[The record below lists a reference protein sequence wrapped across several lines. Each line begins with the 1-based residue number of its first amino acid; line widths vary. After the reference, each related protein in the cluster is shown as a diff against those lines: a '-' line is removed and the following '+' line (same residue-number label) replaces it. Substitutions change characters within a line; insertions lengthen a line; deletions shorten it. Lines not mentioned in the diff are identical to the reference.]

1 MTASTPAGASGI
13 AVFDARP
20 FFAKALA
27 YGVQQRL
34 LDAAK
39 LSAMRAEAPKG
50 MVQIARYFGTEY
62 LRPELEAAK
71 ERMVNLISLHLQIA
85 SGGDLRVA
93 AELLRDH
100 SLLSRS
106 KAGSDMLKALLGMPQ
121 NSHFSMHEGRGF
133 QDEQIPVLERWT
145 RKPDA
150 TLVPEYQAELAKRQT
165 VAHTIDAALWLAEQR
180 GMDYDA
186 LLEEGPDAEAVIR
199 TCLLMGMTRRS
210 DMPDWVTFEKVIA
223 SLRAKFGTK
232 ATELP
237 KLMVPKGAPAEWAAT
252 LQTQRESIWSDWH
265 KIVDSSVP
273 VRKLFQNTPAFT
285 GRYFWLENGLAEVDE
300 WERSISAAWTQA
312 TQGAE
317 DEGSLMTV
325 FVTLAAGNKPS
336 TVLTEKQ
343 AATLVRKIRKNG
355 LHAQVAA
362 DFIRSHAPPDFRDD
376 YLAIW
381 EAFVEDA
388 LPTLRSDLDYA
399 LHDALAL
406 LRRECNVSA

>member
-62 LRPELEAAK
+62 LRPELEKAK
-71 ERMVNLISLHLQIA
+71 ERMVNLISLHLQLA

-106 KAGSDMLKALLGMPQ
+106 KAGSDLLKALLGMPQ

-252 LQTQRESIWSDWH
+252 LQTQRESIWNDWH
-265 KIVDSSVP
+265 KIVYSSVP

-285 GRYFWLENGLAEVDE
+285 GRYFWLEDGLAEVDE

>member
-1 MTASTPAGASGI
+1 MNAPTPAGASGI

-27 YGVQQRL
+27 YGVQHRL
-34 LDAAK
+34 LDTDK
-39 LSAMRAEAPKG
+39 LAAMRAEAPKG

-62 LRPELEAAK
+62 LRPELEKAK
-71 ERMVNLISLHLQIA
+71 ERMVNLISLHLQLA
-85 SGGDLRVA
+85 SGGNLHHA

-145 RKPDA
+145 LKPDA

-186 LLEEGPDAEAVIR
+186 LLDEGPDAEAVIR

-223 SLRAKFGTK
+223 SLRAKFSAK
-232 ATELP
+232 PKDLP
-237 KLMVPKGAPAEWAAT
+237 KLLAPKGAPDEWAST
-252 LQTQRESIWSDWH
+252 LQAQRESIWNDWPR
-265 KIVDSSVP
+265 IVDSSVP

-285 GRYFWLENGLAEVDE
+285 GRYFWLEDGLAEVE
-300 WERSISAAWTQA
+300 ELERSISAVWAQA
-312 TQGAE
+312 TRGFE

-325 FVTLAAGNKPS
+325 FLTLAAGSKPS
-336 TVLTEKQ
+336 TLLTEKQ
-343 AATLVRKIRKNG
+343 AATLVRKIRKTG
-355 LHAQVAA
+355 LDAPLAA

-376 YLAIW
+376 YLAMW
-381 EAFVEDA
+381 DVFVEDA

-406 LRRECNVSA
+406 LRRECNVGA

>member
-27 YGVQQRL
+27 YGVQHRL

-39 LSAMRAEAPKG
+39 LSAMRAEAPRG

-210 DMPDWVTFEKVIA
+210 DMPDWVTFEKVVA
-223 SLRAKFGTK
+223 SLRAKFGSK

-237 KLMVPKGAPAEWAAT
+237 KLLAPKGAPAQWAAT
-252 LQTQRESIWSDWH
+252 LQTQRESIWNDWH

-285 GRYFWLENGLAEVDE
+285 GRYFWLEDGLAEVDE

>member
-1 MTASTPAGASGI
+1 MNPSTPAGVSGI

-106 KAGSDMLKALLGMPQ
+106 KAGSDLLKALLGMPQ

-237 KLMVPKGAPAEWAAT
+237 KLLVPKGAPAEWAAT
-252 LQTQRESIWSDWH
+252 LQTQRESIWNDWH
-265 KIVDSSVP
+265 KIVDNSVP

-285 GRYFWLENGLAEVDE
+285 GRYFWLEDGLAEVDE

-406 LRRECNVSA
+406 LRRECNVGA

>member
-1 MTASTPAGASGI
+1 MNASIPAGASGI

-27 YGVQQRL
+27 YGVQHRL
-34 LDAAK
+34 LDTDK

-62 LRPELEAAK
+62 LRPELEKAK
-71 ERMVNLISLHLQIA
+71 ERMVNLISLHLQLA
-85 SGGDLRVA
+85 SGGNLQHA

-145 RKPDA
+145 LKPDA

-199 TCLLMGMTRRS
+199 TCLLMGMTRRT

-223 SLRAKFGTK
+223 SLRAKFGAK
-232 ATELP
+232 PKDLP
-237 KLMVPKGAPAEWAAT
+237 KLLAPKGAPDEWAAT
-252 LQTQRESIWSDWH
+252 LQAQRESIWNDWPR
-265 KIVDSSVP
+265 IVDSSVP

-285 GRYFWLENGLAEVDE
+285 GRYFWLEDGLAEVE
-300 WERSISAAWTQA
+300 ELERSISAVWAQA
-312 TQGAE
+312 TRGFE

-325 FVTLAAGNKPS
+325 FLTLAAGSKPS
-336 TVLTEKQ
+336 TLLTEKQ
-343 AATLVRKIRKNG
+343 AATLVRKIRKTG
-355 LHAQVAA
+355 LDAPLAA
-362 DFIRSHAPPDFRDD
+362 DFIRSHAPPDFRED
-376 YLAIW
+376 YLAMW
-381 EAFVEDA
+381 DVFVEDA

-406 LRRECNVSA
+406 LRRECNVGA

>member
-1 MTASTPAGASGI
+1 LNAPTPAGASGI

-27 YGVQQRL
+27 YGVQHRL
-34 LDAAK
+34 LDAGK
-39 LSAMRAEAPKG
+39 LAAMRAEAPKG

-71 ERMVNLISLHLQIA
+71 ERMVNLISLHLHVA
-85 SGGDLRVA
+85 SGGHLQVA

-133 QDEQIPVLERWT
+133 QDEHIPVLERWT

-150 TLVPEYQAELAKRQT
+150 TLVPEYQAELAKRET

-199 TCLLMGMTRRS
+199 SCLLMGMTRRS

-223 SLRAKFGTK
+223 SLRAKFGSRP
-232 ATELP
+232 TELP
-237 KLMVPKGAPAEWAAT
+237 KLLVPKGAPAEWTAT
-252 LQTQRESIWSDWH
+252 LQAQRESIWSDWPR
-265 KIVDSSVP
+265 IMDSSVP

-285 GRYFWLENGLAEVDE
+285 GRYFWLEDGLAEVE
-300 WERSISAAWTQA
+300 EFERSISAVWTQA
-312 TQGAE
+312 TKGQE

-325 FVTLAAGNKPS
+325 FVTVAAGSKAS
-336 TVLTEKQ
+336 TLLSEKQ
-343 AATLVRKIRKNG
+343 AATLVRKIRKTG
-355 LHAQVAA
+355 LQSALATE
-362 DFIRSHAPPDFRDD
+362 FILQNAPEPHQSD
-376 YLAIW
+376 YLQLW
-381 EAFVEDA
+381 EDFLHDA
-388 LPTLRSDLDYA
+388 LPTLQSDRDYA
-399 LHDALAL
+399 QNDALAL
-406 LRRECNVSA
+406 LRRDCNVSE

>member
-1 MTASTPAGASGI
+1 MNAPTPAGASGI

-20 FFAKALA
+20 FLAKALA
-27 YGVQQRL
+27 YGVQHRL
-34 LDAAK
+34 LDADK

-62 LRPELEAAK
+62 LRPELEKAK
-71 ERMVNLISLHLQIA
+71 ERMVNLISLHLQLA

-106 KAGSDMLKALLGMPQ
+106 KAGSDLLKALLGMPQ

-133 QDEQIPVLERWT
+133 QDEQIPALERWT
-145 RKPDA
+145 LKPDA
-150 TLVPEYQAELAKRQT
+150 TLVPEYQTELAKRQT

-199 TCLLMGMTRRS
+199 TCLLMGMTRRT

-223 SLRAKFGTK
+223 SLRAKFGAK
-232 ATELP
+232 PKELP
-237 KLMVPKGAPAEWAAT
+237 KLLAPKGAPDEWAAT
-252 LQTQRESIWSDWH
+252 LQAQRESIWKDWPR
-265 KIVDSSVP
+265 IMDSTLSVRE
-273 VRKLFQNTPAFT
+273 VFIGEHGLQNRF
-285 GRYFWLENGLAEVDE
+285 FWIENPMNEIDNYHRHTSKQWKNVTNNL
-300 WERSISAAWTQA
+300 T
-312 TQGAE
+312 
-317 DEGSLMTV
+317 DEGPLMTV
-325 FVTLAAGNKPS
+325 FLTLSAGDKAKTLLS
-336 TVLTEKQ
+336 EKQ
-343 AATLVRKIRKNG
+343 AATLVRKIRKTG
-355 LHAQVAA
+355 LDAQLAA

-376 YLAIW
+376 YLAMWDVFI
-381 EAFVEDA
+381 EDA

-406 LRRECNVSA
+406 LRRECNVGA

>member
-27 YGVQQRL
+27 YGVQHRL

-39 LSAMRAEAPKG
+39 LSAMRAEAPRG

-145 RKPDA
+145 RMPDA
-150 TLVPEYQAELAKRQT
+150 TLVPQYQAELAKRQT

-210 DMPDWVTFEKVIA
+210 DMPDWVTFEKVIN
-223 SLRAKFGTK
+223 SLRAKFGSK

-237 KLMVPKGAPAEWAAT
+237 KLLVPKGAPAQWAAT
-252 LQTQRESIWSDWH
+252 LQTQRESIWNDWP

-285 GRYFWLENGLAEVDE
+285 GRYFWREDGLAEVDE

-312 TQGAE
+312 TRGAE

>member
-1 MTASTPAGASGI
+1 MNPSTPAGVSGI

-106 KAGSDMLKALLGMPQ
+106 KAGSDLLKALLGMPQ

-237 KLMVPKGAPAEWAAT
+237 KLLVPKGAPAEWAAT
-252 LQTQRESIWSDWH
+252 LQTQRESIWNDWH
-265 KIVDSSVP
+265 KIVDNSVP

-285 GRYFWLENGLAEVDE
+285 GRYFWLEDGLAEVDE

>member
-1 MTASTPAGASGI
+1 
-13 AVFDARP
+13 
-20 FFAKALA
+20 
-27 YGVQQRL
+27 
-34 LDAAK
+34 
-39 LSAMRAEAPKG
+39 
-50 MVQIARYFGTEY
+50 
-62 LRPELEAAK
+62 
-71 ERMVNLISLHLQIA
+71 
-85 SGGDLRVA
+85 
-93 AELLRDH
+93 
-100 SLLSRS
+100 
-106 KAGSDMLKALLGMPQ
+106 MPQ

-145 RKPDA
+145 LKPDA
-150 TLVPEYQAELAKRQT
+150 TLAPEYQAELAKRQT

-210 DMPDWVTFEKVIA
+210 DMPNWVTFEKVIT

-237 KLMVPKGAPAEWAAT
+237 KLLVPKGAPAEWAAT
-252 LQTQRESIWSDWH
+252 LQTQRESIWNDWH

-273 VRKLFQNTPAFT
+273 VRKLFHNTPAFT
-285 GRYFWLENGLAEVDE
+285 GRYFWLEDGLAEVDE

-355 LHAQVAA
+355 LDAQIAT

-406 LRRECNVSA
+406 LRRECNVGA

>member
-27 YGVQQRL
+27 YGVQHRL

-145 RKPDA
+145 RMPDA
-150 TLVPEYQAELAKRQT
+150 TLVPQYQAELAKRQT

-210 DMPDWVTFEKVIA
+210 DMPDWVTFEKVIN
-223 SLRAKFGTK
+223 SLRAKFGSK

-237 KLMVPKGAPAEWAAT
+237 KLLVPKGAPAEWAAT
-252 LQTQRESIWSDWH
+252 LQTQRESIWNDWH

-285 GRYFWLENGLAEVDE
+285 GRYFWREDGLAEVDE

-312 TQGAE
+312 TRGAE

-376 YLAIW
+376 YIAIW

>member
-285 GRYFWLENGLAEVDE
+285 GRYFWLEDGLAEVDE

>member
-20 FFAKALA
+20 CFAKALA

-39 LSAMRAEAPKG
+39 VSAMRAEAPKG

-85 SGGDLRVA
+85 SGGDLRLA

-210 DMPDWVTFEKVIA
+210 DMPDWVTFEKVIN
-223 SLRAKFGTK
+223 SLRAKFGSK

-237 KLMVPKGAPAEWAAT
+237 KLLVPKGAPAEWAAT
-252 LQTQRESIWSDWH
+252 LQTQRESIWNDWP

-285 GRYFWLENGLAEVDE
+285 GRYFWLEDGLAEVDE

>member
-62 LRPELEAAK
+62 LRPELEKAK
-71 ERMVNLISLHLQIA
+71 ERMVNLISLHLQLA

-150 TLVPEYQAELAKRQT
+150 TLVPEYQTELAKRQT

-210 DMPDWVTFEKVIA
+210 DMPDWVTFEKVIT

-237 KLMVPKGAPAEWAAT
+237 KLLVPKGAPAEWAAT
-252 LQTQRESIWSDWH
+252 LQTQRESIWNDWH
-265 KIVDSSVP
+265 KIVDNSVP

-285 GRYFWLENGLAEVDE
+285 GRYFWLEDGLAEVDE

>member
-106 KAGSDMLKALLGMPQ
+106 KAGSDLLKALLGMPQ

-150 TLVPEYQAELAKRQT
+150 TLVPEYQTELAKRQT

-237 KLMVPKGAPAEWAAT
+237 KLLVPKGAPAEWAAT
-252 LQTQRESIWSDWH
+252 LQTQRESIWNDWH
-265 KIVDSSVP
+265 KIVDNSVP

-285 GRYFWLENGLAEVDE
+285 GSYFWLEDGLAEVDE

-355 LHAQVAA
+355 LDAQIAT

-406 LRRECNVSA
+406 LRRECNVGA